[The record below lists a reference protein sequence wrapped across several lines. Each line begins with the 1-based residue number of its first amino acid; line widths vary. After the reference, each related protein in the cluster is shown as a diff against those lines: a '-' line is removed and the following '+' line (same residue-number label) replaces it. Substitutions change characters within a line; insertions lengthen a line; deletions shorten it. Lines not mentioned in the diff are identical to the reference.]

1 MSSFNRRHFLSTSA
15 ASLAGASL
23 LSGASG
29 TAVSHERES
38 PGDVTKKFRYC
49 FNTSCVRKAKL
60 PLPELVKL
68 VSSAGYD
75 GIEPWIGEI
84 ETYQKSG
91 GSLKDLRK
99 QVDDCGLQV
108 ESAIGFPNWGVDDDE
123 KRAGALE
130 QAKREMDLVRSLGGK
145 RIAAPPA
152 GINGGN
158 SNLVDLNVLAKRYSD
173 LLDLGVSMEVIPQ
186 LEIWG
191 SSKNLSHI
199 AQAAYVAVAANH
211 PQAAILP
218 DIYHLYRGGSDFHGL
233 RLLSGQ
239 AINIFHMNDYPSTPP
254 REVTRDSDR
263 VYPGDGVA
271 PLDLILQSLNSIG
284 FAGVLSLEL
293 FNDTYYQL
301 PPAEVITTGLKKMKA
316 SVAKALA

>member
-1 MSSFNRRHFLSTSA
+1 MSSFNRRRFLTTSA

-29 TAVSHERES
+29 TAVSHEKES
-38 PGDVTKKFRYC
+38 SSDVTTKFRYC

-60 PLPELVKL
+60 PLPELVEL
-68 VSSAGYD
+68 VSTAGYD
-75 GIEPWIGEI
+75 GVKPWIGEI

-91 GSLKDLRK
+91 GNLKDLRK
-99 QVDDCGLQV
+99 QLDDCGLQV

-123 KRAGALE
+123 KRAAAFE
-130 QAKREMDLVRSLGGK
+130 QAKREMELVRSLGGK

-152 GINGGN
+152 GINGSN
-158 SNLVDLNVLAKRYSD
+158 SNLVDLNLLAKRYSD

-191 SSKNLSHI
+191 SAKNLSHI

-211 PQAAILP
+211 PRAAILP
-218 DIYHLYRGGSDFHGL
+218 DVYHLYRGGSDFHGL

-239 AINIFHMNDYPSTPP
+239 AINIFHMNDYPSSPP
-254 REVTRDSDR
+254 REETRDSDR

-284 FAGVLSLEL
+284 FKGVLSLEL
-293 FNDTYYQL
+293 FNDTYYQQ
-301 PPAEVITTGLKKMKA
+301 PPAEVIATGLEKMKA